1 MDRLII
7 AHTPL
12 PSHQLLFRSLSG
24 EEKLAGLFEFD
35 VELLSPDNRLDLK
48 ALLGQKITLELRG
61 NPLAPRYLN
70 GNITRMTL
78 SGREAGGNRYY
89 IYRAVLR
96 PTLWYLT
103 QNRDFRIYQ
112 EKTVPDILTQVLGQY
127 QVKIDNRLSYD
138 YRIWGYCVQY
148 QESDFDFISRLMEH
162 EGIYYYF
169 THQQDG
175 HTLVLADAP
184 SAHQELA
191 GYASIPYQLAEGGL
205 VENKDSINSW
215 SVSDAITPSLYSL
228 DDYDFRKPR
237 ARLLEARQN
246 PASFAQDK
254 AEVFDWPGRY
264 TDHAHGQFYVK
275 VRQQE
280 FEAQHEQMSG
290 EGSSQGI
297 APGYRFQLIQAP
309 RMEDNR
315 AYLVVSAHYFMQE
328 NSYASNDN
336 DVGEQRTEFQV
347 VPADINWRPARI
359 TPWPKTHGPQT
370 AEVVGPEGE
379 SIWTDKYGRV
389 KLKFRWDRHG
399 SGNETSSCWVRVSS
413 AWAGQGYGGVQ
424 IPRVNDEVVVDF
436 INGDPDRPIV
446 TGRVYNEASMP
457 PWALPA
463 AATQMG
469 FMSRS
474 KDGTAD
480 NANALRFEDKAGA
493 EQVWI
498 QAERNM
504 DTQVKNDESHSIAND
519 HTHLV
524 GGNQIKR
531 VVLNQA
537 SGVKGEAS
545 ALTGKTRSD
554 AVVNAFTLGSGESLR
569 LECGES
575 VIELLANGQINIT
588 GTSFNITVKEDGEI
602 NTGGQLDLNQPGGAA
617 RTAAPG
623 GGHQAAIQSAV
634 DQLFPKE

>member
-1 MDRLII
+1 
-7 AHTPL
+7 
-12 PSHQLLFRSLSG
+12 
-24 EEKLAGLFEFD
+24 
-35 VELLSPDNRLDLK
+35 
-48 ALLGQKITLELRG
+48 
-61 NPLAPRYLN
+61 
-70 GNITRMTL
+70 
-78 SGREAGGNRYY
+78 
-89 IYRAVLR
+89 YRAVLR

-297 APGYRFQLIQAP
+297 APGYRFQLTQAP
-309 RMEDNR
+309 RTEDNQ

-336 DVGEQRTEFQV
+336 DAGEQRTEFQV
-347 VPADINWRPARI
+347 VPAGINWRPART

-399 SGNETSSCWVRVSS
+399 NGNETSSCWVRVSS
-413 AWAGQGYGGVQ
+413 AWAGWKYGGIQ
-424 IPRVNDEVVVDF
+424 IPRVGEEVVVDF
-436 INGDPDRPIV
+436 INGDPDRPII
-446 TGRVYNEASMP
+446 TGRVYNEDSMP
-457 PWALPA
+457 PWDLPGD
-463 AATQMG
+463 ATKMG

-474 KDGTAD
+474 KGGGTD
-480 NANALRFEDKAGA
+480 NASFLFLEDAPGN
-493 EQVWI
+493 ESFDMH
-498 QAERNM
+498 AERNM
-504 DTQVKNDESHSIAND
+504 NMTVENDKNVNIDGSRTTTIGRLQDDTVTGDATFLYKAKRTTTVNGLETANLNAHQTVNIKGGRD
-519 HTHLV
+519 LTIID
-524 GGNQIKR
+524 GGDKIDITGNQSFKLDGAQTQDITQTQH
-531 VVLNQA
+531 VT
-537 SGVKGEAS
+537 VKG
-545 ALTGKTRSD
+545 
-554 AVVNAFTLGSGESLR
+554 NQTLDITE
-569 LECGES
+569 
-575 VIELLANGQINIT
+575 GQQTSTINKGQTVNIT
-588 GTSFNITVKEDGEI
+588 A
-602 NTGGQLDLNQPGGAA
+602 GGQHTTITAGGQTTTV
-617 RTAAPG
+617 TAG
-623 GGHQAAIQSAV
+623 GQT
-634 DQLFPKE
+634 